1 VIILSDVDADCR
13 LSMGDVA
20 CCCACCQII
29 SIPTVP
35 YFNSNGASLA
45 ASVIEFFEQ
54 GLFEYLSEVLL

>member
-1 VIILSDVDADCR
+1 VIILSDVDADGH

-35 YFNSNGASLA
+35 YFNSNRASLA
-45 ASVIEFFEQ
+45 ASVIENFEQ
-54 GLFEYLSEVLL
+54 GLFKYFSEEFL